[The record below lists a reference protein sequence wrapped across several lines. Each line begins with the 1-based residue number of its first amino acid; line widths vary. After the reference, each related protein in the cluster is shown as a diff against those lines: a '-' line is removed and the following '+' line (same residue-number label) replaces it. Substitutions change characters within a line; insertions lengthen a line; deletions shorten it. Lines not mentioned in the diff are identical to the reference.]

1 MKKLIYI
8 LIILNTI
15 MIKAD
20 NENYI
25 YKRTLNYKSILGIE
39 SSLEKETTV
48 DRNGR
53 TYQKLTN
60 NILQKDG
67 KNLKIEDILTEE
79 GLEKL
84 QLLVQKDIDDNL
96 KLPLEEQVYIETKV
110 TLNPNNIYFKNDSI
124 VVAFKQYEVSFLY
137 KQVMEFEYPLEL
149 VKEYIKKG

>member
-53 TYQKLTN
+53 VYQKLTN

>member
-1 MKKLIYI
+1 MKKLIYL

-53 TYQKLTN
+53 VYQKLTN

>member
-53 TYQKLTN
+53 VYQKLTN

-137 KQVMEFEYPLEL
+137 KQVMEFEYSLEL